1 LEEALDLSSDR
12 ILNDDDDDDDDD
24 DVSVWMGKNH
34 NMLEAFTPSH
44 LKIEDVK
51 SCRFKQPTRRHI
63 PHDLF
68 FINAAVNKRTCDV
81 ILLMHFR
88 T

>member
-12 ILNDDDDDDDDD
+12 ILNDDDDDD